1 MKAFLNKHLHNLYKY
16 LYKQISKYLWVAA
29 TAARSNIYYFG
40 EAASRVVFLTVI
52 MYIFLRLW
60 QVTYAEMAAD
70 RLGGITLQQM
80 LWYLAVTE
88 AIMLSVPRT
97 APNVDQDVR
106 TGAVAMQLIRPLSY
120 PLYQL
125 SVCMGERLVRFVL
138 NLAVGALLCI
148 LFVGIQPITL
158 PGLLMLVV
166 ALPLAFVLDFLGNFM
181 VGLCAFWI
189 EDTAGIA
196 LIYSRLTMILGGML
210 IPIELFPPP
219 VQPILRVLPFSS
231 IVYGPARLLI
241 APSIDEF
248 LRVLLLQLSGVLAFS
263 LLVAFVFSRAMR
275 RVQAHGG

>member
-1 MKAFLNKHLHNLYKY
+1 MKAFLNRYFICYVDKY
-16 LYKQISKYLWVAA
+16 VWVAV

-60 QVTYAEMAAD
+60 QVTYAEMAAE

-80 LWYLAVTE
+80 LWYLAITE

-97 APNVDQDVR
+97 APTVDQDVR
-106 TGAVAMQLIRPLSY
+106 TGSVTMQLIRPLSY

-125 SVCMGERLVRFVL
+125 SVCIGERLVRFSL
-138 NLAVGALLCI
+138 NLSVGAILCW
-148 LFVGIQPITL
+148 LFVGFDPITA
-158 PGLLMLVV
+158 PGVLMLTLT
-166 ALPLAFVLDFLGNFM
+166 LPLAFVLDFLGNFL

-210 IPIELFPPP
+210 IPIELFPPMM
-219 VQPILRVLPFSS
+219 QPILRALPFSS

-241 APSIDEF
+241 APSTDEL
-248 LRVLLLQLSGVLAFS
+248 LRVLALQFSGVVAFS

-275 RVQAHGG
+275 RVQTHGG

>member
-1 MKAFLNKHLHNLYKY
+1 MKAFLNKYFNRNKY
-16 LYKQISKYLWVAA
+16 IWIAA

-88 AIMLSVPRT
+88 AIMLSTPRT

-106 TGAVAMQLIRPLSY
+106 TGAVSLQLIRPLSY

-125 SVCMGERLVRFVL
+125 SVNMGERLVRFSL
-138 NLAVGALLCI
+138 NLAVGFALCT
-148 LFVGIQPITL
+148 LFVGIGTLQPQ
-158 PGLLMLVV
+158 GLIMLLLT
-166 ALPLAFVLDFLGNFM
+166 LPLAFVLDFLGNFLI
-181 VGLCAFWI
+181 GLCAFWI

-210 IPIELFPPP
+210 IPIELFPPM

-231 IVYGPARLLI
+231 IVYGPARMLI
-241 APSIDEF
+241 APSADE
-248 LRVLLLQLSGVLAFS
+248 LARVLALQVSGVVVFS
-263 LLVAFVFSRAMR
+263 LLVALVFSRAMR